1 MFELHPWSVGIA
13 EANSRQRPRT
23 KNLRSSIASLCRIAS
38 TTPASVP
45 GSSSSAASPFSTCSL
60 NSTMTLFMAAWA
72 ALSRPR
78 EEVESC
84 VRNLDMAQKTM
95 RTLRTRTALYMLD
108 GELPS
113 RSCSR
118 PC

>member
-1 MFELHPWSVGIA
+1 MKTKTTHQELAVVDRVAVPNRVDDTGQGARVEEFSGQPLLDVLPELDDDPVHGRMGRAVEAARGGGVLCEEPGHGA
-13 EANSRQRPRT
+13 E
-23 KNLRSSIASLCRIAS
+23 
-38 TTPASVP
+38 
-45 GSSSSAASPFSTCSL
+45 
-60 NSTMTLFMAAWA
+60 
-72 ALSRPR
+72 
-78 EEVESC
+78 
-84 VRNLDMAQKTM
+84 TM